1 MEYNLKKPWKTWGT
15 KYTYEKGKG
24 KSMLD
29 TDDVSVLRA
38 NNSNHENN
46 NNKTCKSQ
54 KNKKKLIKNACNQLS
69 LAKH

>member
-1 MEYNLKKPWKTWGT
+1 MKYNLKKPWKTWGT

-38 NNSNHENN
+38 NNSNHE
-46 NNKTCKSQ
+46 KTTTT
-54 KNKKKLIKNACNQLS
+54 KLVNHRKTKRN
-69 LAKH
+69 